1 MKKTDWIC
9 PLCGAALTEEDGA
22 LRCPGGHSFDK
33 ARQGYCHLLPVQQK
47 HAKNPGDN
55 RDMVQ
60 ARRRFL
66 QTGGYAPFAEKL
78 RQLVT
83 DALRGKENP
92 LLLDVGCGEGYYTGF
107 LYDGLQK
114 EEIPAR
120 VAGFDISKEA
130 VRLAAGRYKGIAFAV
145 ASSFA
150 IPVADG
156 ACDCVTEVFSPLVP
170 EEFRRV
176 IKPGGTLILVV
187 PGPRHLWEL
196 KEVLYDAP
204 YENERKDTFFDG
216 FSFVGRE
223 EVRTRLTLDTPQV
236 IHDLFAMTPYYWK
249 TGEEG
254 SRRLQTLSELK
265 TEIAF
270 DFLVYRRE
278 EDTP

>member
-1 MKKTDWIC
+1 
-9 PLCGAALTEEDGA
+9 
-22 LRCPGGHSFDK
+22 
-33 ARQGYCHLLPVQQK
+33 
-47 HAKNPGDN
+47 
-55 RDMVQ
+55 MVQ

-187 PGPRHLWEL
+187 PGHRHQEYVRQYGQCKSRPCWRIFFVQEPAQRCGVQIDSAGTKAPHGFFRGVDVAAVLLFGSNHRFQIQLPR
-196 KEVLYDAP
+196 
-204 YENERKDTFFDG
+204 R
-216 FSFVGRE
+216 
-223 EVRTRLTLDTPQV
+223 
-236 IHDLFAMTPYYWK
+236 
-249 TGEEG
+249 
-254 SRRLQTLSELK
+254 SR
-265 TEIAF
+265 F
-270 DFLVYRRE
+270 DFCGQLRHRQAGKHRLHAVG
-278 EDTP
+278 DLPLNVGQLALLSCTIWCCAV

>member
-1 MKKTDWIC
+1 
-9 PLCGAALTEEDGA
+9 
-22 LRCPGGHSFDK
+22 
-33 ARQGYCHLLPVQQK
+33 
-47 HAKNPGDN
+47 
-55 RDMVQ
+55 MVQ

-114 EEIPAR
+114 EGISAR

-130 VRLAAGRYKGIAFAV
+130 VRLAAGRYKGVAFAV

-176 IKPGGTLILVV
+176 IKPGGTLILAV

-196 KEVLYDAP
+196 KKVLYDAP

-216 FSFVGRE
+216 FTFVGRE
-223 EVRTRLTLDTPQV
+223 EVRSQLTLDTPQV

-254 SRRLQTLSELK
+254 SRRLQALSELE

-278 EDTP
+278 EGTP